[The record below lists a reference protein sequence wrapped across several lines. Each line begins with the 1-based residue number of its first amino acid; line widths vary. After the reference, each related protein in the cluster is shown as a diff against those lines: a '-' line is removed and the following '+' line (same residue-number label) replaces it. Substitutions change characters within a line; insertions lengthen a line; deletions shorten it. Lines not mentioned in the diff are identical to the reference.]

1 MTKHRGWPDRRGL
14 GAQSDFISE
23 QFVPSERHIAQQRAM
38 AETLTAAGL
47 NAAEFGSLSTPEET
61 VSMAERRLRIVRE
74 EPKLGIC
81 KYCNMQFPIDKG
93 NVALQFDEHKCKRE
107 DTAKGRSEASSL

>member
-1 MTKHRGWPDRRGL
+1 
-14 GAQSDFISE
+14 
-23 QFVPSERHIAQQRAM
+23 
-38 AETLTAAGL
+38 
-47 NAAEFGSLSTPEET
+47 
-61 VSMAERRLRIVRE
+61 MAERRLRIVRE